1 MKSQER
7 YTDKMDLLI
16 SSGDVN
22 HQGPRV
28 NYEFCTL
35 LRPKSGE
42 RKSRL
47 LLSIGISEQAEKTR
61 MRVTELNSNAIQ
73 DPL

>member
-1 MKSQER
+1 M
-7 YTDKMDLLI
+7 DKMDLLI
-16 SSGDVN
+16 SSGAVN

-28 NYEFCTL
+28 NYELCTL

-47 LLSIGISEQAEKTR
+47 LLSSGISEQAAKTR
-61 MRVTELNSNAIQ
+61 MRVTEPNSNANQ